1 MNAFVDRILFAIGS
15 KELAMGNGA
24 ISAFNE
30 FLAALAATDWT
41 ATAKLLAARVSVNGT
56 DVSGRREANMSSG

>member
-1 MNAFVDRILFAIGS
+1 
-15 KELAMGNGA
+15 MGNGA